1 MRGQVVWIN
10 PKNFEEI
17 KVQFDTE
24 RIAKIELFGDEVNI
38 NDILEG
44 NFTNLGGE
52 KLRNITQNKDINV
65 LIQDFN

>member
-1 MRGQVVWIN
+1 MLGRVNWIDSKN
-10 PKNFEEI
+10 PEFI

-24 RIAKIELFGDEVNI
+24 RIAIIELLGAEVNI

-52 KLRNITQNKDINV
+52 KLFNKTQKQEIDVYIH
-65 LIQDFN
+65 DFD